1 MWKRRKKS
9 KVYFFG
15 ELLAAFLRDANIL
28 FPLASTD
35 VHVAHAY
42 LSCPDFH
49 GYSTSR
55 SVSSR
60 VRAAP
65 GENKTSSA
73 VL

>member
-1 MWKRRKKS
+1 MPLQNTENKVVFIHSALTYWCAYMWEEGGKKS

-42 LSCPDFH
+42 LSC
-49 GYSTSR
+49 R
-55 SVSSR
+55 
-60 VRAAP
+60 
-65 GENKTSSA
+65 EI
-73 VL
+73 